1 MKIFFSLTVFLAFT
15 SFSFAQGYKVTL
27 NTPDYTSGIAY
38 LTYYYGKNINIQD
51 SAIVSDRGVA
61 VFRQNEKLLPGVY
74 SIVFPG
80 KNKLFDF
87 LVDSDQVINIKADT
101 ADLINKTTITGSKEN
116 ILFQQY
122 QKFVAAK
129 G

>member
-1 MKIFFSLTVFLAFT
+1 M
-15 SFSFAQGYKVTL
+15 
-27 NTPDYTSGIAY
+27 
-38 LTYYYGKNINIQD
+38 
-51 SAIVSDRGVA
+51 
-61 VFRQNEKLLPGVY
+61 Y

-87 LVDSDQVINIKADT
+87 LVDKEQDISIKADT
-101 ADLINKTTITGSKEN
+101 TDLINKTIVTGSKEN

-129 G
+129 GANLQAEINSYKDSKTKEIVFCTKRIITILIKN